1 MEINQL
7 MRVLQ
12 HGRSYTHTDAEGLE
26 HTVLEAPNKY
36 MIKAA
41 RVITGLV
48 KRLDE
53 VSATG
58 MLAQQKMTEFA
69 SELEALRATFK
80 TPEITTPED
89 KPE

>member
-1 MEINQL
+1 
-7 MRVLQ
+7 
-12 HGRSYTHTDAEGLE
+12 
-26 HTVLEAPNKY
+26 